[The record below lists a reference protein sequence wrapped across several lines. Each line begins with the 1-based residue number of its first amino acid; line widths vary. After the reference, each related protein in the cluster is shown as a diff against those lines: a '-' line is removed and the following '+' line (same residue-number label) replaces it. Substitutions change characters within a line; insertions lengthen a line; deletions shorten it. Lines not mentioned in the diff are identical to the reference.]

1 MKVYKFGGASVKEAA
16 GVRNLAEI
24 VSNTPGG
31 LFVVVSAMG
40 KTTNALEKIMDSFW
54 AGRTGEA
61 IVAMQGVVDY
71 HAAIL
76 ADLWGEPYLPAR
88 VRGFYEE
95 LEEILTL
102 SNPKSRSYEEWY
114 DRIVSFGELI
124 STAIVSE
131 YLGYAGTPSHWL
143 DMRRIFL
150 TNNRF
155 RDANIDIETS
165 TPRLLRAV
173 ELAEERVIVGQ
184 GFIGAT
190 EQGATTTIG
199 REGSDYSAAVAGY
212 ILGAE
217 SVSIWKDVEGILNG
231 DPKQFEGVTH
241 IPELTYLDAIE
252 LAYSGAQIIHP
263 KTIKP
268 LQNKNIPLHVRCF
281 VNPSLPGSVIKA
293 EIAKPIDIP
302 ILILKKNQI
311 LLSIK
316 PEDYSFILEE
326 RMAEVFHILERH
338 RAKVHLVQNS
348 AISMALCIDA
358 TRYLEEIVA
367 SLHEAGFM
375 VKYNTEMELLTIRGY
390 RKEHLSEFVEAEG
403 VYMTQRSRKVLRI
416 LRKTKGDSL

>member
-24 VSNTPGG
+24 ARGTEGR
-31 LFVVVSAMG
+31 LFIIVSAMG
-40 KTTNALEKIMDSFW
+40 KTTNALERVMENFW
-54 AGRTGEA
+54 EGRTGEA
-61 IVAMQGVVDY
+61 VVAMQQIVDY
-71 HAAIL
+71 HATIL
-76 ADLWGEPYLPAR
+76 EGLWGEPHLPQR
-88 VRGFYEE
+88 VRGLYEE
-95 LEEILTL
+95 LEEIITL
-102 SNPKSRSYEEWY
+102 SNPQSRSYEEWY

-124 STAIVSE
+124 STTIVSE
-131 YLGYAGTPSHWL
+131 YLNYVGIGSHLL

-150 TNNRF
+150 TSNRF
-155 RDANIDIETS
+155 RDANIDIVSS
-165 TPRLLRAV
+165 TPRLQKAV

-212 ILGAE
+212 ILDAE

-231 DPKQFEGVTH
+231 DPKQFEDVSY

-268 LQNKNIPLHVRCF
+268 LQNKSIPLYVRCF

-293 EIAKPIDIP
+293 EIDKPIDKP

-326 RMAEVFHILERH
+326 RMAEIFRILESH

-348 AISMALCIDA
+348 AISMALCIDS
-358 TRYLEEIVA
+358 TRYLDEIVEEF
-367 SLHEAGFM
+367 HKAGFT
-375 VKYNTEMELLTIRGY
+375 VKYNSDMELLTIRGY
-390 RKEHLSEFVEAEG
+390 KKEHLQQYAESES

-416 LRKTKGDSL
+416 IRKTKTE

>member
-16 GVRNLAEI
+16 GVRNLANIARNSEG
-24 VSNTPGG
+24 P
-31 LFVVVSAMG
+31 LFIVVSAMG
-40 KTTNALEKIMDSFW
+40 KTTNALEKIMESFW
-54 AGRTGEA
+54 NGRTGEA
-61 IVAMQGVVDY
+61 VVGMQGVVDY
-71 HAAIL
+71 HAEIL
-76 ADLWGEPYLPAR
+76 ADLWGEPHLPQR

-95 LEEILTL
+95 LEEIITVA
-102 SNPKSRSYEEWY
+102 NPVSKSYEEWY

-124 STAIVSE
+124 STAIVSD
-131 YLGYAGTPSHWL
+131 YLCYAGVGSEWL

-150 TNNRF
+150 TTNRF
-155 RDANIDIETS
+155 RDANIDIEAS
-165 TPRLLRAV
+165 APRLRRAV
-173 ELAEERVIVGQ
+173 ELSSSRIIVGQ

-212 ILGAE
+212 ILDAE

-231 DPKQFEGVTH
+231 DPKIFDDVTY

-268 LQNKNIPLHVRCF
+268 LQNKNIPLYVKCF

-293 EIAKPIDIP
+293 SIEKPIDVP
-302 ILILKKNQI
+302 ILILKKNQT

-316 PEDYSFILEE
+316 PQDYSFVLEE
-326 RMAEVFHILERH
+326 RMAEIFHILEVR

-348 AISMALCIDA
+348 AISMALCIDSS
-358 TRYLEEIVA
+358 RYMEEIVA
-367 SLHEAGFM
+367 DLHASGFS
-375 VKYNTEMELLTIRGY
+375 VKYNTDMELLTIRGY
-390 RKEHLSEFVEAEG
+390 TPEHLHRYADAEG

-416 LRKTKGDSL
+416 LMKSQQMA

>member
-24 VSNTPGG
+24 ARGTEGR
-31 LFVVVSAMG
+31 LFIIVSAMG
-40 KTTNALEKIMDSFW
+40 KTTNALERVMESFW
-54 AGRTGEA
+54 EGRTGEA
-61 IVAMQGVVDY
+61 VVAMQQVVDY
-71 HAAIL
+71 HATIL
-76 ADLWGEPYLPAR
+76 EGLWGEPHLPER
-88 VRGFYEE
+88 VRSLYEE
-95 LEEILTL
+95 LEEIITL
-102 SNPKSRSYEEWY
+102 SNPQSRSYEEWY

-124 STAIVSE
+124 STTIVSE
-131 YLGYAGTPSHWL
+131 YLNYAGIGSHLL

-150 TNNRF
+150 TSNRF
-155 RDANIDIETS
+155 RDANIDIVSS
-165 TPRLLRAV
+165 TPRLKKAV
-173 ELAEERVIVGQ
+173 ELAQERVVVGQ

-212 ILGAE
+212 ILDAE

-231 DPKQFEGVTH
+231 DPKQFEDVSY

-268 LQNKNIPLHVRCF
+268 LQNKRIPLYVKCF

-293 EIAKPIDIP
+293 EIDRPIDKP

-326 RMAEVFHILERH
+326 RMAEIFRILESH

-348 AISMALCIDA
+348 AISMALCIDS
-358 TRYLEEIVA
+358 TRYLDEIVEEF
-367 SLHEAGFM
+367 HKAGFT
-375 VKYNTEMELLTIRGY
+375 VKYNSDMELLTIRGY
-390 RKEHLSEFVEAEG
+390 HKEHLVQYAEAEG

-416 LRKTKGDSL
+416 IRKTNVE

>member
-16 GVRNLAEI
+16 GVRNLADIARSTE
-24 VSNTPGG
+24 GR
-31 LFVVVSAMG
+31 LFIVVSAMG
-40 KTTNALEKIMDSFW
+40 KTTNALEKVMESFW
-54 AGRTGEA
+54 NGRTGEA
-61 IVAMQGVVDY
+61 VVAMQGIVDY
-71 HAAIL
+71 HAGIL
-76 ADLWGEPYLPAR
+76 ADLWGEPHLPER

-95 LEEILTL
+95 LEEIITL
-102 SNPKSRSYEEWY
+102 ANPQSRTYEEWY

-124 STAIVSE
+124 STAIVSD
-131 YLGYAGTPSHWL
+131 YLNFAGVGSHWL

-150 TNNRF
+150 TSNRF
-155 RDANIDIETS
+155 RDANIDIEAS
-165 TPRLLRAV
+165 TPRLRRAV
-173 ELAEERVIVGQ
+173 ELADERVVVGQ

-212 ILGAE
+212 ILEAE

-231 DPKQFEGVTH
+231 DPKQFENVTY

-268 LQNKNIPLHVRCF
+268 LQNKNIPLYVRCF
-281 VNPSLPGSVIKA
+281 VNPSLPGSVIKS
-293 EIAKPIDIP
+293 EISKPIDSP
-302 ILILKKNQI
+302 IFILKKGMI

-326 RMAEVFHILERH
+326 RMAEVFAILEKH

-348 AISMALCIDA
+348 AISMALCIDP
-358 TRYLEEIVA
+358 TRYLVEIVDA
-367 SLHEAGFM
+367 LHAAGFS
-375 VKYNTEMELLTIRGY
+375 VKYNTDMELLTIRGY
-390 RKEHLSEFVEAEG
+390 RHEHLAEFVEAED

-416 LRKTKGDSL
+416 IRKSTSLG

>member
-24 VSNTPGG
+24 ARNTEGR
-31 LFVVVSAMG
+31 LFIVVSAMG
-40 KTTNALEKIMDSFW
+40 KTTNALERVMENFW
-54 AGRTGEA
+54 EGRTGEA
-61 IVAMQGVVDY
+61 VVAMQQIVDY
-71 HAAIL
+71 HAQIL
-76 ADLWGEPYLPAR
+76 ADLWGEPHLPAR

-95 LEEILTL
+95 LEEIITL

-124 STAIVSE
+124 STAIVSD
-131 YLGYAGTPSHWL
+131 YLCFAGVGSCWL

-150 TNNRF
+150 TSNRF
-155 RDANIDIETS
+155 RDANIDIEAS
-165 TPRLLRAV
+165 TPRLQRAV
-173 ELAEERVIVGQ
+173 ELAQERVVVGQ

-212 ILGAE
+212 ILGVE

-231 DPKQFEGVTH
+231 DPKQFEDVSY

-268 LQNKNIPLHVRCF
+268 LQNKSIPLYVKCF

-293 EIAKPIDIP
+293 EISKPIDKP

-326 RMAEVFHILERH
+326 RMAEIFRILESH

-348 AISMALCIDA
+348 AISMALCIDS
-358 TRYLEEIVA
+358 TRYLDEIVE
-367 SLHEAGFM
+367 SFHKAGFS
-375 VKYNTEMELLTIRGY
+375 VKYNSDMELLTIRGY
-390 RKEHLSEFVEAEG
+390 QKEHLAQYAEAEG

-416 LRKTKGDSL
+416 IRKTNVE

>member
-16 GVRNLAEI
+16 GVRNLANIARNSEG
-24 VSNTPGG
+24 P
-31 LFVVVSAMG
+31 LFIVVSAMG
-40 KTTNALEKIMDSFW
+40 KTTNALEKIMESFW
-54 AGRTGEA
+54 NGRTGEA
-61 IVAMQGVVDY
+61 VVGMQGVVDY
-71 HAAIL
+71 HAEIL
-76 ADLWGEPYLPAR
+76 ADLWGEPHLPQR
-88 VRGFYEE
+88 VRSFYEE
-95 LEEILTL
+95 LEEIITVA
-102 SNPKSRSYEEWY
+102 NPASKSYEEWY

-124 STAIVSE
+124 STAIVSD
-131 YLGYAGTPSHWL
+131 YLCYAGVGSEWL

-150 TNNRF
+150 TTNRF
-155 RDANIDIETS
+155 RDANIDIEAS
-165 TPRLLRAV
+165 APRLRRAV
-173 ELAEERVIVGQ
+173 ELSSSRIIVGQ

-212 ILGAE
+212 ILDAE

-231 DPKQFEGVTH
+231 DPKIFDDVTY

-268 LQNKNIPLHVRCF
+268 LQNKNIPLYVKCF

-293 EIAKPIDIP
+293 SIEKPIDVP
-302 ILILKKNQI
+302 ILILKKNQT

-316 PEDYSFILEE
+316 PQDYSFVLEE
-326 RMAEVFHILERH
+326 RMAEIFHILEMR

-348 AISMALCIDA
+348 AISMALCIDSS
-358 TRYLEEIVA
+358 RYMEEIVA
-367 SLHEAGFM
+367 DLHASGFS
-375 VKYNTEMELLTIRGY
+375 VKYNTDMELLTIRGY
-390 RKEHLSEFVEAEG
+390 TPEHLHRYADAEG

-416 LRKTKGDSL
+416 LMKNQQMA

>member
-16 GVRNLAEI
+16 GVRNLAQI
-24 VSNTPGG
+24 ARNTEGR
-31 LFVVVSAMG
+31 LFIVVSAMG
-40 KTTNALEKIMDSFW
+40 KTTNALERVMEAFW
-54 AGRTGEA
+54 QGHTGEA
-61 IVAMQGVVDY
+61 VVAMQTIVDY
-71 HAAIL
+71 HAEIL
-76 ADLWGEPYLPAR
+76 ADLWGQPHLPER
-88 VRGFYEE
+88 VRGFHQE
-95 LEEILTL
+95 LEEIITL
-102 SNPKSRSYEEWY
+102 ANPKSRTYEEWY

-124 STAIVSE
+124 STSIVAD
-131 YLGYAGTPSHWL
+131 YLNLDGIHAEWL
-143 DMRRIFL
+143 DIRRIFL
-150 TNNRF
+150 TNSRF
-155 RDANIDIETS
+155 RDANIDIEAS

-173 ELAEERVIVGQ
+173 ETSPAKVVVSQ

-212 ILGAE
+212 ILEAE

-231 DPKQFEGVTH
+231 DPKQFEDVTY

-268 LQNKNIPLHVRCF
+268 LQNKQIPLYVRCF
-281 VNPSLPGSVIKA
+281 VNPTLPGSVIKS
-293 EIAKPIDIP
+293 EISKPIDTP
-302 ILILKKNQI
+302 ILILKKGMI

-326 RMAEVFHILERH
+326 RMAEVFAILEQH

-348 AISMALCIDA
+348 AISMALCIDN
-358 TRYLEEIVA
+358 TRYLGEIVEA
-367 SLHEAGFM
+367 LHSAGFS
-375 VKYNTEMELLTIRGY
+375 VKYNTDMELLTIRGY
-390 RKEHLSEFVEAEG
+390 RHEHLTEFAEAEN

-416 LRKTKGDSL
+416 IRKPSEA